1 MMSSERVKHIEE
13 HLVEAA
19 RVGDHERVECLLR
32 LGAHPDGSWRLKDG
46 TPLIVAGR
54 AGHRETVRVLLAYG
68 ANPNTC
74 DHLLMSLRDG
84 YLDITR
90 LLLEAGCVVD
100 PRTIDHAVNHGDA
113 KTCSLLL
120 GHLAP
125 YRRGRLQLQSRLNDL
140 TNRK

>member
-1 MMSSERVKHIEE
+1 MMSSERVKHIKE

-19 RVGDHERVECLLR
+19 RVGDHKQVECLLR
-32 LGAHPDGSWRLKDG
+32 LGAHPDGSWHLRCGDA
-46 TPLIVAGR
+46 LIVAAR

-68 ANPNTC
+68 ANANTC

-84 YLDITR
+84 DLDITR

-100 PRTIDHAVNHGDA
+100 PRTIDHAVNHGNA

-120 GHLAP
+120 SHLPP
-125 YRRGRLQLQSRLNDL
+125 YRRERLQSHMNDL
-140 TNRK
+140 TKR